1 MGTEL
6 TRFSGSDAREAL
18 PNPYQADDVKRTDEC
33 PTGTGWPSEKLIVS
47 RHPQVSA
54 ADLISVAGHSLEPH
68 QTPLEG
74 RYSRT

>member
-1 MGTEL
+1 MP
-6 TRFSGSDAREAL
+6 

-54 ADLISVAGHSLEPH
+54 ADLISVAGHSLGLH
-68 QTPLEG
+68 QTLIEDQCFPCKIVLEKQ
-74 RYSRT
+74 